1 MRRTHRLAPQCRL
14 TWPRP
19 RPRSSGPGLAVR
31 QSAGGADKGHT
42 GSRRGVRGA
51 VQCDAV
57 STERPPWDPIKPSV
71 PSFTPGEASHPP
83 LTRLLAETFTAASLP
98 PQTGGSNSMYLPSA
112 LRLVHPRWPIPFLTL
127 LIPKGSYS
135 RKKKGV
141 NFNGVG
147 AVREAGGGER
157 RRAARWKPPDPKIA
171 RPGLFWVW
179 GLRFFSDAKEKAR
192 NKVGSREGL
201 QVPAHFHTFLA
212 F

>member
-1 MRRTHRLAPQCRL
+1 MRRTHRHAPQCRL

-19 RPRSSGPGLAVR
+19 GPRPPSSGPGLAVR

-42 GSRRGVRGA
+42 GSRRGVGGA
-51 VQCDAV
+51 VHSV
-57 STERPPWDPIKPSV
+57 TLSLLSGPHGIPIKLSV

-83 LTRLLAETFTAASLP
+83 LTRLLAEMFTAASLL

-112 LRLVHPRWPIPFLTL
+112 LRFVHPRWPIPLLTL

-147 AVREAGGGER
+147 ALREAGGGER

-179 GLRFFSDAKEKAR
+179 GLRFSQMQRKRQETK
-192 NKVGSREGL
+192 
-201 QVPAHFHTFLA
+201 
-212 F
+212 